1 MNSKQSTEQETFDYV
16 IVGAGSAG
24 CVLANRLSTDP
35 RKRVLVLEA
44 GGRDNY
50 PWIHI
55 PVGYLYCMGN
65 PKIDWCYQTEG
76 QPGLGGRTLN
86 YPRGKVLGG
95 CSSINGMI
103 YTRGQ
108 KRDYNH
114 WRQLGNIGWGS
125 DDVLPFF
132 KRAEDFADGAVG
144 EHGTGGEVRV
154 ESQRLRWD
162 ILDAIREA
170 AAEEGLPKR
179 DDCTSS
185 DDEAAGYFRVTQKKG
200 WRWSAADA
208 FLKPAARRS
217 NLKIQTQAH
226 TSRILFEGRRAVG
239 VEYIQDGV
247 VKIAHADGE
256 VILSAGAI
264 GSPHLLEVSGI
275 GDGKRLTD
283 LGVPV
288 IHHAPGVGEN
298 LQDHLQL
305 RCIYKVSGIPT
316 LNERVQSFAGKAAI
330 GIEYLLFRT
339 GPMSMAPSQLVLFAR
354 SSPSVETPDIQ
365 FHVQP
370 LSLDRFGEPLHAFPA
385 FTIAPCNLRPRSRGA
400 SHAISADTRT
410 APKIDPKYLSD
421 PEDQRLAVEALRLT
435 RRIAAQSALAK
446 YRPEEHSPG
455 QTLTSVEDL
464 ARAAGVVGTTI
475 FHPVGTARMG
485 RDEMSVVDE
494 RLRVHGSGG
503 LRVIDASIMPTI
515 TSGNTNTPTMMIAE
529 KGAAMVIEDAHDL

>member
-1 MNSKQSTEQETFDYV
+1 MISNRSTEQETFDYV

-24 CVLANRLSTDP
+24 CVLANRLSADP
-35 RKRVLVLEA
+35 RNRVLVLEA
-44 GGRDNY
+44 GGKDSY

-65 PKIDWCYQTEG
+65 PKVDWCFQTET
-76 QPGLGGRTLN
+76 QPGLDGRALN

-108 KRDYNH
+108 KRDYDH
-114 WRQLGNIGWGS
+114 WRQLGNVGWGA

-132 KRAEDFADGAVG
+132 KCAEDFADGAVG
-144 EHGTGGEVRV
+144 GHGTGGEVRV
-154 ESQRLRWD
+154 ESQRLHWD
-162 ILDAIREA
+162 ILDAIRDA
-170 AAEEGLPKR
+170 AVQKGIPER

-185 DDEAAGYFRVTQKKG
+185 DEEAAGYFRVTQKKG
-200 WRWSAADA
+200 LRWSAADA
-208 FLKPAARRS
+208 FLKPALRRP
-217 NLKIQTQAH
+217 NLKVQTHAH
-226 TSRILFEGRRAVG
+226 TSRILFKDQRVVG
-239 VEYIQDGV
+239 VEFVQDGV
-247 VKIAHADGE
+247 TQIVRADSE
-256 VILSAGAI
+256 VILAAGAI
-264 GSPHLLEVSGI
+264 GSPHLLEASGI
-275 GDGKRLTD
+275 GDSKRLTD
-283 LGVPV
+283 IGIPV

-305 RCIYKVSGIPT
+305 RCVYKVSGIST
-316 LNERVQSFAGKAAI
+316 LNERVQSVIGKAAI
-330 GIEYLLFRT
+330 GLEYLLFRT

-370 LSLDRFGEPLHAFPA
+370 LSLDRFGKPLHTFPA

-400 SHAISADTRT
+400 THATSADTRI

-421 PEDQRLAVEALRLT
+421 TEDQRLAVEALHLT
-435 RRIAAQSALAK
+435 RRIAAQPALAK
-446 YRPEEHSPG
+446 YQPEEHQPG
-455 QTLTSVEDL
+455 EALTDTEDL
-464 ARAAGVVGTTI
+464 VRAAGVIGTTI

-494 RLRVHGSGG
+494 RLRVHGING

-515 TSGNTNTPTMMIAE
+515 TSGNTNTPTMMVAE
-529 KGAAMVIEDAHDL
+529 KGASMIIEDANN